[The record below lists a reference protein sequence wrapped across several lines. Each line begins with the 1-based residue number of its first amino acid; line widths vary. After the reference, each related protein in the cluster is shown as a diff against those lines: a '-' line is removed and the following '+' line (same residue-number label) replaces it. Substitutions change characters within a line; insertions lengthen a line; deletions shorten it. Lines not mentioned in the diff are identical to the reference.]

1 MLENIKALTFDTG
14 GTILDWHHGLSRAFA
29 AAGARRGLQANW
41 PAITNAYRRRSL
53 QAMLDAEHPAFTI
66 DDVHRE
72 VLDAVVIE
80 SGLQAFTAEDREAIW
95 RTWHALDAWPDFV
108 PALARLRAK
117 YVAASFTILTTALTI
132 DVSRRNNITWDCLIS
147 CEMIGIYKPRPE
159 AYQTAARWLAL
170 EPRQILMVACHNF
183 DLMAARAAGYHSA
196 FVRRPTEWG
205 PSGPPDPVPNP
216 AHDLV
221 VDTFLDLAQQ
231 LGA

>member
-29 AAGARRGLQANW
+29 TAGARRGLQADW
-41 PAITNAYRRRSL
+41 PTITNEYRRRSL
-53 QAMLDAEHPAFTI
+53 QAMLDAEHPTFTI

-72 VLDAVVIE
+72 MLDTVVAE
-80 SGLQAFTAEDREAIW
+80 CGLQAFTAEDREAIW

-108 PALARLRAK
+108 PALARLRTK
-117 YVAASFTILTTALTI
+117 YVVASFTILTTSLVVE
-132 DVSRRNNITWDCLIS
+132 VSRKNSITWDCLIS

-159 AYQTAARWLAL
+159 AYHTAARWLAL
-170 EPRQILMVACHNF
+170 EPHEILMVACHNF
-183 DLMAARAAGYHSA
+183 DLMAARAAGYCSA

-205 PSGPPDPVPNP
+205 PSGPPDPRPNP

-221 VDTFLDLAQQ
+221 VDTFFDLAQQ